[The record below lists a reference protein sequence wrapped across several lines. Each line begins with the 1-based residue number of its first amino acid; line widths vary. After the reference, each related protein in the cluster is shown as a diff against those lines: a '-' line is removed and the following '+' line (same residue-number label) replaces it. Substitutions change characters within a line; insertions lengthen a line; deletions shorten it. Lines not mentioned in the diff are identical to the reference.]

1 LVGLPEGGGLP
12 KGGGL
17 SQWAGPLTLSG
28 VLLSLAALAYAAW
41 LVADWRND
49 TYEVSNDE
57 IAHVDRVPLGFS
69 EERKSANLGRIQNV
83 SMSIPSPWHWFF
95 NYGDVT
101 CQTAAELGDFIF
113 RGVPDPRSVAREIL
127 TRMERYRRR
136 TEREAATK
144 RAQELPDWFEM
155 YNRIEPDVLEKRALQ
170 GE

>member
-1 LVGLPEGGGLP
+1 M
-12 KGGGL
+12 
-17 SQWAGPLTLSG
+17 
-28 VLLSLAALAYAAW
+28 LLSLAALTYAAW

-49 TYEVSNDE
+49 TYKVSNDE

-113 RGVPDPRSVAREIL
+113 QGVPDPRSVAAGNSDAHE
-127 TRMERYRRR
+127 ERYRRR
-136 TEREAATK
+136 TEREGGHQTGPGTA
-144 RAQELPDWFEM
+144 RL
-155 YNRIEPDVLEKRALQ
+155 V
-170 GE
+170 